1 MYACMYERMYVRSM
15 YVCMPAGMYVCMY
28 VCMCVCGMYG
38 IMWAIKD
45 IVILNVPTVLSAVA
59 GLRASSC
66 GLGLEDR
73 GHGVFGVWGLRVKG

>member
-1 MYACMYERMYVRSM
+1 MHVCMNVCMYAVCMYACL
-15 YVCMPAGMYVCMY
+15 PACMY